1 MIAGRFEVTL
11 DEVDEFV
18 EAVAMRTAARIAA
31 LLGHDPDGP
40 RGANLHHSL
49 PITGGE
55 HEGWPLG
62 QRNHP
67 DEPEQS

>member
-1 MIAGRFEVTL
+1 VIAGRFEVTL
-11 DEVDEFV
+11 DELDEFV

-40 RGANLHHSL
+40 RGAKPDL

-62 QRNHP
+62 QRNHT
-67 DEPEQS
+67 EGES